1 MDPVLLIYL
10 IFIPLIAIG
19 LIYRKAKDEELEKY
33 LASKKEEE
41 KIKLDKE
48 ERKKTQLMRD
58 WERIALKAWDDGN
71 KILTNSHNQ
80 NEYIIDKVYYT
91 GRKEAFFLAVAN
103 KIGEYNKDENIN
115 YKIEE
120 KLEKAKT
127 LYSQTQVYTIKNKA
141 AEEETKRY
149 AKIVQSEIKI
159 LKTWI
164 TNYLN
169 NLSNS
174 ELSKILEILER
185 GKRTDLYIHTTS
197 DKTILGEIR
206 NTDLLKVYTGT
217 QEIQS
222 SHKLSQI
229 INNEIKKRENNAQK
243 KAAENEKQFSK
254 ERQDRWMKLLNSY
267 IEHSILSET
276 NKGPGLYC
284 IFNRKDYNYYLGSTI
299 DLSKRKYHHLFEL
312 KNNKHHSY
320 KLQEAFNKYG
330 IDSFDFYCLKMFSLK
345 NYTQDSSKGY
355 NYQEWQLKNALRNE
369 EKCSN

>member
-141 AEEETKRY
+141 AEEETK
-149 AKIVQSEIKI
+149 KI
-159 LKTWI
+159 
-164 TNYLN
+164 
-169 NLSNS
+169 
-174 ELSKILEILER
+174 
-185 GKRTDLYIHTTS
+185 
-197 DKTILGEIR
+197 
-206 NTDLLKVYTGT
+206 
-217 QEIQS
+217 
-222 SHKLSQI
+222 
-229 INNEIKKRENNAQK
+229 
-243 KAAENEKQFSK
+243 
-254 ERQDRWMKLLNSY
+254 
-267 IEHSILSET
+267 
-276 NKGPGLYC
+276 C
-284 IFNRKDYNYYLGSTI
+284 
-299 DLSKRKYHHLFEL
+299 
-312 KNNKHHSY
+312 
-320 KLQEAFNKYG
+320 
-330 IDSFDFYCLKMFSLK
+330 
-345 NYTQDSSKGY
+345 
-355 NYQEWQLKNALRNE
+355 
-369 EKCSN
+369 